1 MGDGSRFENSRAMSL
16 EGSTRAPTRS
26 VGPFRFV
33 LLADRQRRQPSKLNR
48 RVRFPQSTLMSVR
61 HALGDRLTV
70 GRLALN
76 QAMEVRFLL
85 PELPETHSGVAAA
98 GSGAWL

>member
-1 MGDGSRFENSRAMSL
+1 MASQISVRATWSIMIPDCCVVIS
-16 EGSTRAPTRS
+16 GRP
-26 VGPFRFV
+26 
-33 LLADRQRRQPSKLNR
+33 LAACSWPIVTRRQPSKLNT
-48 RVRFPQSTLMSVR
+48 RVRFPQSTLDHSF
-61 HALGDRLTV
+61 GDRLTV

-85 PELPETHSGVAAA
+85 PELADNYSGAAAA